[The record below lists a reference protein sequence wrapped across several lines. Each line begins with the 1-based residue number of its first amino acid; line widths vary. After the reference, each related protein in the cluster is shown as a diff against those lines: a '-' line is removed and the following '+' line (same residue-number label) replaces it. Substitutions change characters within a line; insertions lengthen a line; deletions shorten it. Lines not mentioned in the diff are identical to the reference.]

1 MRVMHRQLPGI
12 VDGSLT
18 LNLLNQF
25 HVPAGGFTLWGQ
37 LQFWGPYSLSSE
49 FSPWFHVTS
58 ASWFWS
64 CPSE

>member
-1 MRVMHRQLPGI
+1 MRGMRRQLPGI

-18 LNLLNQF
+18 LNLLHQF
-25 HVPAGGFTLWGQ
+25 HLPAGAFTLWGQ
-37 LQFWGPYSLSSE
+37 LRFWGPDSLSSE
-49 FSPWFHVTS
+49 FFLWFHVTS